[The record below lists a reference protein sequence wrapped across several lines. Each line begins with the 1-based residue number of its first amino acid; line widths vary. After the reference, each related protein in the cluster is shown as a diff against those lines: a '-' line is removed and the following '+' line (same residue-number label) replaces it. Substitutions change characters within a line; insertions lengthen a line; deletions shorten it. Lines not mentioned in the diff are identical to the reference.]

1 MKSKSVLVEKEAAYS
16 KKDFEKWEKACKE
29 LEENQKD
36 PDFRKAVKQFIK
48 ETT

>member
-1 MKSKSVLVEKEAAYS
+1 MRQKSVVVEEEKPYSKRDFERLEAACRRL
-16 KKDFEKWEKACKE
+16 EK
-29 LEENQKD
+29 NQKD